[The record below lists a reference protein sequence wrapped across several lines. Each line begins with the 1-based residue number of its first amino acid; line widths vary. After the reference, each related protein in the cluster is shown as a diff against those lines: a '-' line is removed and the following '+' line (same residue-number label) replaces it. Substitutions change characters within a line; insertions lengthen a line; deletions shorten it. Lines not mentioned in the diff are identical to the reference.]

1 MPGFEKYKDRNY
13 KSRQDIC
20 ECCNQLVS
28 KGTRDYHQSRL
39 KKRDRGAEQERLEGE
54 GSKRARHMNEDQE
67 SENEG
72 RGGDLVI
79 DDEPRGEDV
88 EDDIEQ
94 RSQQMSS
101 QGLRHGVSGGNLLV
115 AGDER
120 GNRNSAEPPNSQMQH
135 RAPPSLSQAPS
146 TVDSLPDANDS
157 DAEDERAGEVVP
169 GDENQ
174 ASGDSDQSGDGESDG
189 GDGSSGDESDDSSER
204 SERESSS
211 GMSDEASASEQMR
224 ARKMIELGPINRP

>member
-13 KSRQDIC
+13 TSRQVIC

-28 KGTRDYHQSRL
+28 KGTRDDHQSRL
-39 KKRDRGAEQERLEGE
+39 KKRDRGAEEERLEGE

-135 RAPPSLSQAPS
+135 RAPSSLSQAPS

-157 DAEDERAGEVVP
+157 DADDREQGRSFLEMKTKPPATRIKVVMVKVMV
-169 GDENQ
+169 GMEAVETKAMTLASGQRGKAQVRGVMKHRQ
-174 ASGDSDQSGDGESDG
+174 ASRCVL
-189 GDGSSGDESDDSSER
+189 ER
-204 SERESSS
+204 
-211 GMSDEASASEQMR
+211 
-224 ARKMIELGPINRP
+224 